1 MKFPFNLRTNSI
13 FDVVGFGT
21 NAVDYLIRV
30 PHFPKF
36 GSKIEVNE
44 YSHGV
49 GGEAASTMVGLSR
62 LGLRTA
68 YAGRFGGDSEGS
80 FGLRSLADEGVDSG
94 YTEIIPEARTQIAFI
109 VIDELTGE
117 RTIMWQRDKRLAYTS
132 QDAPVESAAIC
143 RVLHMTPH
151 DASACIQMATVAR
164 ENGVIVSLDIDNV
177 FDGIDELLPLVD
189 ICIASEEFPK
199 KLFGASDH
207 KAALRQIANQYG
219 CSVTGLTL
227 GRAGSIILCEGEFVE
242 TPGFDVPGG
251 CVDTTGA
258 GDAFRTGFLYG
269 VLKGRTVEESSIMA
283 NAVAA
288 LKCRGLGAR
297 SSLPNTQELTEFLD
311 QIRPTRS

>member
-1 MKFPFNLRTNSI
+1 MKFPFNLRLDAI

-36 GSKIEVNE
+36 GSKIELSE

-49 GGEAASTMVGLSR
+49 GGEVASTMVGLSR

-68 YAGRFGGDSEGS
+68 YAGRFGGDSEGDL
-80 FGLRSLADEGVDSG
+80 GLRSLTDEGVDSR
-94 YTEIIPEARTQIAFI
+94 YAEVVPDARTQIAFI
-109 VIDELTGE
+109 VIDELSGE
-117 RTIMWQRDKRLAYTS
+117 RTVMWQRDKRLAYTS
-132 QDAPVESAAIC
+132 RDAPAEAAAIC
-143 RVLHMTPH
+143 RVLHMTAH
-151 DASACIQMATVAR
+151 DISACIRMATVAR
-164 ENGVIVSLDIDNV
+164 QNGVIVSLDIDNV
-177 FDGIDELLPLVD
+177 LDGINELLPLVD
-189 ICIASEEFPK
+189 ICIASEEFPE
-199 KLFGASDH
+199 KLFGSSDH
-207 KAALRQIANQYG
+207 KTALCKIANQYG
-219 CSVTGLTL
+219 CAVTGLTL
-227 GRAGSIILCEGEFVE
+227 GGAGSIILCEDEFVE

-269 VLKGRTVEESSIMA
+269 VLNGGTVEESAAMA

-297 SSLPNTQELTEFLD
+297 TSLPNSQELTEFLG
-311 QIRPTRS
+311 QAGRHRS

>member
-1 MKFPFNLRTNSI
+1 MKFPFNLRADLT
-13 FDVVGFGT
+13 FHVVGFGT

-36 GSKIEVNE
+36 GSKIEVSE

-49 GGEAASTMVGLSR
+49 GGEVASTMVGLSR

-68 YAGRFGGDSEGS
+68 YAGRFGGDSEG
-80 FGLRSLADEGVDSG
+80 GLGLQSLTDEGVDSV
-94 YTEIIPEARTQIAFI
+94 YTEIIPDARTQIAFI
-109 VIDELTGE
+109 VIDELSGE
-117 RTIMWQRDKRLAYTS
+117 RTIMWQRDKRLGYTS
-132 QDAPVESAAIC
+132 QDAPVEVAAIC

-151 DASACIQMATVAR
+151 DVSACIQMATVAR

-177 FDGIDELLPLVD
+177 FDGINELLPLID
-189 ICIASEEFPK
+189 ICIASEEFSQ
-199 KLFGASDH
+199 KLLGASDH
-207 KAALRQIANQYG
+207 KTALRKIANQYD

-227 GRAGSIILCEGEFVE
+227 GRAGSIILCEGEFIE
-242 TPGFDVPGG
+242 TPGFDVPGV

-269 VLKGRTVEESSIMA
+269 VLKGGTVEESAEMA

-297 SSLPNTQELTEFLD
+297 SSLPNTKELTEFLD
-311 QIRPTRS
+311 QSRPTRS